1 MFDNFLHYEPQF
13 RLIIFV
19 STFIIIFSW
28 ELLAKKRPSELSV
41 NRTLTNFL
49 LMVINSL
56 ALRLVMPILAIELAF
71 QLETK
76 GFGILQQIALPKFAT
91 FLISLTLLDLAIYIQ
106 HVIFHKVPF
115 LWRLH
120 RVHHADT
127 VFDVTT
133 GVRFH
138 PGEIIFSMF
147 YKLILVLLLGPSA
160 AAVLMFEV
168 LLSSSS
174 LFTHANARM
183 PRNMDSLLRW
193 FIVTPDMH
201 RIHHSNQT
209 DEALTN
215 FGFNLSLWDRLFGTY
230 RTDPTYNHLDMK
242 IGTQNIPAKKASSIW
257 YMLILPVYKINMR

>member
-1 MFDNFLHYEPQF
+1 MFDYFLHYEPQF

-19 STFIIIFSW
+19 NTFIIIFSW
-28 ELLAKKRPSELSV
+28 ELLAKKRSYEFSV
-41 NRTLTNFL
+41 DRTLTNFL
-49 LMVINSL
+49 LMLINSL

-76 GFGILQQIALPKFAT
+76 GFGILQQIALPEIAI
-91 FLISLTLLDLAIYIQ
+91 FLISLILLDLAIYIQ

-115 LWRLH
+115 LWRFH

-127 VFDVTT
+127 GFDVTT

-160 AAVLMFEV
+160 AAVLMFEI

-183 PRNMDSLLRW
+183 PRNIDIILRW

-201 RIHHSNQT
+201 RIHHSDQT

-230 RTDPTYNHLDMK
+230 RPDPNYDHIDMK
-242 IGTQNIPAKKASSIW
+242 IGTRNIPAKKASSIW
-257 YMLILPVYKINMR
+257 YMLISPVYKN

>member
-1 MFDNFLHYEPQF
+1 MFDYFLQYEPQL

-28 ELLAKKRPSELSV
+28 ELLAKKRSSEFSV
-41 NRTLTNFL
+41 DRTLTNFL
-49 LMVINSL
+49 LMLINSL
-56 ALRLVMPILAIELAF
+56 ALRLVMPILAIELAL
-71 QLETK
+71 QLEAQ
-76 GFGILQQIALPKFAT
+76 GLGILPQIPLPEFAI
-91 FLISLTLLDLAIYIQ
+91 FLISLIILDLAIYIQ

-115 LWRLH
+115 FWRFHL
-120 RVHHADT
+120 VHHADT
-127 VFDVTT
+127 GFDVTT

-138 PGEIIFSMF
+138 PGEIVFSML
-147 YKLILVLLLGPSA
+147 YKLTIVLLLGPST

-183 PRNMDSLLRW
+183 PRNIDTLLRW

-201 RIHHSNQT
+201 RIHHSHQT

-215 FGFNLSLWDRLFGTY
+215 FGFNLSLWDRVFGTY
-230 RTDPTYNHLDMK
+230 RSDPAHSDTEMRL
-242 IGTQNIPAKKASSIW
+242 GTRNIPAKKASSIW
-257 YMLILPVYKINMR
+257 HMLILPVYKN

>member
-1 MFDNFLHYEPQF
+1 M
-13 RLIIFV
+13 
-19 STFIIIFSW
+19 
-28 ELLAKKRPSELSV
+28 
-41 NRTLTNFL
+41 
-49 LMVINSL
+49 
-56 ALRLVMPILAIELAF
+56 
-71 QLETK
+71 
-76 GFGILQQIALPKFAT
+76 QQIALPEFAI
-91 FLISLTLLDLAIYIQ
+91 FLISLILLDLAIYIQ
-106 HVIFHKVPF
+106 HVIFHKVPL

-127 VFDVTT
+127 GFDVTT

-160 AAVLMFEV
+160 AAVLIFEV

-201 RIHHSNQT
+201 RIHHSDQT

-230 RTDPTYNHLDMK
+230 RTDPTYNHIDMK

-257 YMLILPVYKINMR
+257 YMLISPVYKN

>member
-19 STFIIIFSW
+19 SSFIIIFSW
-28 ELLAKKRPSELSV
+28 ELLAKKRSSELSV

-76 GFGILQQIALPKFAT
+76 GFGILQQIALPEFVT
-91 FLISLTLLDLAIYIQ
+91 FLISLILLDLAIYIQ

-127 VFDVTT
+127 GFDVTT

-160 AAVLMFEV
+160 AAVLIFEV

-201 RIHHSNQT
+201 RIHHSDQT

-230 RTDPTYNHLDMK
+230 RTDPTYNHIDMK

>member
-1 MFDNFLHYEPQF
+1 MLDYFLHFETKF
-13 RLIIFV
+13 RLVLFVSSFLIIFL
-19 STFIIIFSW
+19 W
-28 ELLAKKRPSELSV
+28 ELSATKRPSEFSV
-41 NRTLTNFL
+41 NRTLTNLFL
-49 LMVINSL
+49 MIINSL
-56 ALRLVMPILAIELAF
+56 ALRLIMPILAIELALR
-71 QLETK
+71 LEAH
-76 GFGILQQIALPKFAT
+76 GLGILPQIPLPEFAT
-91 FLISLTLLDLAIYIQ
+91 FLISLILLDLAIYIQ

-115 LWRLH
+115 FWRFH
-120 RVHHADT
+120 QVHHADT
-127 VFDVTT
+127 GFDVTT

-138 PGEIIFSMF
+138 PGEIVFSML
-147 YKLILVLLLGPSA
+147 YKSTIVLLLGPSA

-183 PRNMDSLLRW
+183 PRNVDILLRW

-201 RIHHSNQT
+201 RIHHSDQT

-230 RTDPTYNHLDMK
+230 RTDPTFNHIDMK

-257 YMLILPVYKINMR
+257 HMLILPVYKN

>member
-1 MFDNFLHYEPQF
+1 M
-13 RLIIFV
+13 
-19 STFIIIFSW
+19 
-28 ELLAKKRPSELSV
+28 
-41 NRTLTNFL
+41 
-49 LMVINSL
+49 
-56 ALRLVMPILAIELAF
+56 
-71 QLETK
+71 
-76 GFGILQQIALPKFAT
+76 QQIALPEFAI
-91 FLISLTLLDLAIYIQ
+91 FLISLILLDLAIYIQ

-115 LWRLH
+115 LWRFH

-127 VFDVTT
+127 GFDVTT

-147 YKLILVLLLGPSA
+147 YKLIIVLLLGPSA

-201 RIHHSNQT
+201 RIHHSDQT

-230 RTDPTYNHLDMK
+230 RTDPTYNHIDMK

-257 YMLILPVYKINMR
+257 YMLISPVYKN

>member
-28 ELLAKKRPSELSV
+28 ELLAKKRSSEFSV

-49 LMVINSL
+49 LMIINSL

-76 GFGILQQIALPKFAT
+76 GFGILQQIALPEFAI
-91 FLISLTLLDLAIYIQ
+91 FLISLILLDLAIYIK

-127 VFDVTT
+127 GFDVTT

-183 PRNMDSLLRW
+183 PRNTDSLLRW

-201 RIHHSNQT
+201 RIHHSDQT

-230 RTDPTYNHLDMK
+230 R
-242 IGTQNIPAKKASSIW
+242 
-257 YMLILPVYKINMR
+257 LILLITI

>member
-1 MFDNFLHYEPQF
+1 MLDYFLNFETEF
-13 RLIIFV
+13 RLVLFVGSFLIIFL
-19 STFIIIFSW
+19 W
-28 ELLAKKRPSELSV
+28 ELFETNRPSEFSL
-41 NRTLTNFL
+41 NRTLTNLFL
-49 LMVINSL
+49 MIINSL
-56 ALRLVMPILAIELAF
+56 ALRLVMPILAIELAL
-71 QLETK
+71 QLEAQ
-76 GFGILQQIALPKFAT
+76 GFGILPQIPLPEFAT
-91 FLISLTLLDLAIYIQ
+91 FLISLILLDLAIYIQ

-115 LWRLH
+115 LWRFH

-127 VFDVTT
+127 GFDVTT

-138 PGEIIFSMF
+138 PGEIVFSML
-147 YKLILVLLLGPSA
+147 YKLTIVLFLGPSA

-174 LFTHANARM
+174 LFTHANARL

-201 RIHHSNQT
+201 RIHHSDQT

-230 RTDPTYNHLDMK
+230 RANPNYNHVDMK

-257 YMLILPVYKINMR
+257 HMLILPVYKN

>member
-1 MFDNFLHYEPQF
+1 MFDYFLHYEPQF

-19 STFIIIFSW
+19 NTFIIIFSW
-28 ELLAKKRPSELSV
+28 ELLAKKRSSEFSV
-41 NRTLTNFL
+41 DRTLTNFL
-49 LMVINSL
+49 LMLINSL

-76 GFGILQQIALPKFAT
+76 GFGILQQIALPEFAI
-91 FLISLTLLDLAIYIQ
+91 FLISLVLMDLAIYIQ

-115 LWRLH
+115 LWRFH

-127 VFDVTT
+127 GFDVTT

-160 AAVLMFEV
+160 AAVLMFEI

-183 PRNMDSLLRW
+183 PRNIDIILRW

-201 RIHHSNQT
+201 RIHHSDQT
-209 DEALTN
+209 DEALKN

-230 RTDPTYNHLDMK
+230 RPDPDYDHIDMK
-242 IGTQNIPAKKASSIW
+242 IGTRNIPAKKASSIW
-257 YMLILPVYKINMR
+257 YMLISPVYKN

>member
-28 ELLAKKRPSELSV
+28 ELLAKKRSSELSV

-160 AAVLMFEV
+160 AAVLIFEV

-230 RTDPTYNHLDMK
+230 RTDPTYNHIDMK

-257 YMLILPVYKINMR
+257 YMLISPVYKINMR